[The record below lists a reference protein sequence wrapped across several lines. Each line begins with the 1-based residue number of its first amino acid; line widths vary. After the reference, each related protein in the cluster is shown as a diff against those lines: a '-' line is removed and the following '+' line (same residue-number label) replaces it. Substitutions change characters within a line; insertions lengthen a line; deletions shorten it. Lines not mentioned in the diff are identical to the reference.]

1 MRHIVGFAPA
11 RALAFCAVAFSIVGF
26 SATGCGDRSPMND
39 RTVAHATEVIG
50 PGGIRAHM
58 TFLADDA
65 LEGRGSGSRGHDLA
79 AKYARAHF
87 QALRLRGGAEGGG
100 YFQPVPLRRGEA
112 VAEDCALELE
122 GPGGTR
128 SLRFEEDF
136 IFLDMQAGTG
146 REVAAPVVFA
156 GYGITAPEQGYDD
169 YENIDVRGKFV
180 ALLAN
185 GPSVLT
191 DTLRAYHAE
200 LFRKQQNA
208 VAHGAIG
215 ILQFASPKEEKRFPW
230 PFLVRETHIGWTSL
244 RWVDG
249 AGRPSGLLETL
260 QILSYLS
267 RSGAE
272 ALFAGEKH
280 SLEEIFTAAEKG
292 APPAFAL
299 TKRATIRRKSRHI
312 PVESNNVIAV
322 LQGTDA
328 ELRDE
333 YVVYT
338 AHIDH
343 LGVGPA
349 VDGDAI
355 YNGAFD
361 NAAGTAVLLEVA
373 RAFAARPN
381 PPRRSVMFLLVT
393 AEEAGL
399 VGSDYF
405 AHHPTVPLNRI
416 VANINLDG
424 GVSLYPAGD
433 IIAWGEE
440 HSSLK
445 PIIRKAAE
453 EEGLEVSPDPF
464 PEETI
469 FVRSDQYSFVR
480 KGIPSVFLMLG
491 IKSLDPQIDGG
502 ETLRN
507 WLVTDYHSPKDDMNQ
522 SFHFDSGARLARVAY
537 LVGHNVA
544 MAQQRPEWNADDFF
558 GGKFGQSSR

>member
-1 MRHIVGFAPA
+1 MRSDFGFALSL
-11 RALAFCAVAFSIVGF
+11 ALTSCLIGTLV
-26 SATGCGDRSPMND
+26 TGCADRSAMTD
-39 RTVAHATEVIG
+39 SAVEHATEVIG
-50 PGGIRAHM
+50 AGGIQAHM
-58 TFLADDA
+58 SFLADDA
-65 LEGRGSGSRGHDLA
+65 LEGRGSGSRGHALA

-87 QALRLRGGAEGGG
+87 QALRLRGGAGGGG
-100 YFQPVPLRRGEA
+100 YFQTVPLRRGEA
-112 VAEDCALELE
+112 VPEDCALELE
-122 GPGGTR
+122 GPDGVR

-136 IFLDMQAGTG
+136 IFLDTQAGTG

-156 GYGITAPEQGYDD
+156 GYGVTAPEQGYDD
-169 YENIDVRGKFV
+169 YANIDARGKIV

-185 GPSVLT
+185 GPAVLP

-200 LFRKQQNA
+200 TFTKQQNA

-215 ILQFASPKEEKRFPW
+215 ILEFSSPEDEKRFPW
-230 PFLVRETHIGWTSL
+230 PFMIRETHIGWTSL
-244 RWVDG
+244 RWVDE

-272 ALFAGEKH
+272 ALFAGEEH
-280 SLEEIFTAAEKG
+280 SLEEIFAAAGKG
-292 APPAFAL
+292 TPQAFAL
-299 TKRATIRRKSRHI
+299 AKRATIRRKSRHT
-312 PVESNNVIAV
+312 PVESDNVIAV
-322 LQGTDA
+322 LEGSDP

-343 LGVGPA
+343 LGIGPA
-349 VDGDAI
+349 IDGDAI
-355 YNGAFD
+355 YNGAYD
-361 NAAGTAVLLEVA
+361 NAAGVAVVLEVA
-373 RAFAARPN
+373 RAFSLMPN
-381 PPRRSVMFLLVT
+381 APRRSVMFLLVT

-405 AHHPTVPLNRI
+405 AHHPTVPLDRI

-445 PIIRKAAE
+445 SIVRKAAADE
-453 EEGLEVSPDPF
+453 SLEVSPDPF

-480 KGIPSVFLMLG
+480 MGIPSVFLDLG
-491 IKSLDPQIDGG
+491 LKSLDPEIDGG
-502 ETLRN
+502 ATLRN
-507 WLVTDYHSPKDDMNQ
+507 WLVTYYHSPKDDMNQ
-522 SFHFDSGARLARVAY
+522 SFDFESGARLARVAF
-537 LVGHNVA
+537 LVGHDVA
-544 MAQQRPEWNADDFF
+544 TSQERPEWNEGDFF
-558 GGKFGQSSR
+558 GGKFGRSAQ

>member
-1 MRHIVGFAPA
+1 
-11 RALAFCAVAFSIVGF
+11 
-26 SATGCGDRSPMND
+26 
-39 RTVAHATEVIG
+39 
-50 PGGIRAHM
+50 
-58 TFLADDA
+58 
-65 LEGRGSGSRGHDLA
+65 
-79 AKYARAHF
+79 
-87 QALRLRGGAEGGG
+87 
-100 YFQPVPLRRGEA
+100 
-112 VAEDCALELE
+112 
-122 GPGGTR
+122 
-128 SLRFEEDF
+128 
-136 IFLDMQAGTG
+136 
-146 REVAAPVVFA
+146 
-156 GYGITAPEQGYDD
+156 
-169 YENIDVRGKFV
+169 
-180 ALLAN
+180 
-185 GPSVLT
+185 
-191 DTLRAYHAE
+191 
-200 LFRKQQNA
+200 
-208 VAHGAIG
+208 
-215 ILQFASPKEEKRFPW
+215 EKRFPW

-361 NAAGTAVLLEVA
+361 NASGTAVLLEVA

-445 PIIRKAAE
+445 PIIRKAAA